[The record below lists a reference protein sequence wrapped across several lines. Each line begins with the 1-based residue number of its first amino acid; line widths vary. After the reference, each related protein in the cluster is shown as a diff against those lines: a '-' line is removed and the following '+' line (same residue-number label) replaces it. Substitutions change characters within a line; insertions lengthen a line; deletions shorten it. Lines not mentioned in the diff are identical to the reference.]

1 MNDKKIKIKIDI
13 GCGKNKREGF
23 TGVDIDPESGA
34 DIIASAMDLP
44 FEDGSVDELYSAH
57 LVEHFDQE
65 ETKKFFKEIFR
76 VLKSGGTAFLK
87 VDRDWSKKK
96 LLSKDP
102 THKYRYTAKEL
113 NGLLEGV
120 GFSKAFAENKIYFL
134 KLWSPRNKIF
144 VRLEK

>member
-1 MNDKKIKIKIDI
+1 MENKKIKIDI

-23 TGVDIDPESGA
+23 TGVDIDPSSGA
-34 DIIASAMDLP
+34 DVIASAMELP
-44 FEDGSVDELYSAH
+44 YEDNSVDELYSAH

-76 VLKSGGTAFLK
+76 VLKPGAVASLK
-87 VDRDWSKKK
+87 VDRDWSKKR
-96 LLSKDP
+96 LMGKDS
-102 THKYRYTAKEL
+102 THKHRYTAKEL
-113 NGLLEGV
+113 NGLLEGI
-120 GFSKAFAENKIYFL
+120 GFSKALAENKIYFL